1 MMIPS
6 LLVLILS
13 AVLATAAPVEHLSRR
28 FLSYPLSWLD
38 VSQFE
43 PSPPI
48 YQVSCITAPSQSFCS
63 RPECQNGVNPNVIYE
78 INEDTFFEGSGLE
91 ICPEGSAQPG
101 AVCAKTGLVNG
112 EPADHVPLDIHPAD
126 WS

>member
-1 MMIPS
+1 MNPS
-6 LLVLILS
+6 VLALALF
-13 AVLATAAPVEHLSRR
+13 AVLTMAAPVEHLSRR
-28 FLSYPLSWLD
+28 FLSYPLSWFE
-38 VSQFE
+38 VSHFE

-48 YQVSCITAPSQSFCS
+48 CPVSCITAPRQSFCS
-63 RPECQNGVNPNVIYE
+63 RPECQNGVNPNVVYE

-101 AVCAKTGLVNG
+101 AVCAKTGLVSG
-112 EPADHVPLDIHPAD
+112 EPADHVPLDTNPAD